1 MGEVCSEGI
10 ENDSDCFPSCPSVT
24 LGFLSRVSLADR
36 SKGQGFFVR
45 ALIVLIGVPENIDLV
60 LILLDAFKS

>member
-24 LGFLSRVSLADR
+24 LGFLSRVSLADLR
-36 SKGQGFFVR
+36 VR
-45 ALIVLIGVPENIDLV
+45 DSLWEHL
-60 LILLDAFKS
+60 

>member
-1 MGEVCSEGI
+1 MEKLICPTAAALAGEACSQMPG
-10 ENDSDCFPSCPSVT
+10 
-24 LGFLSRVSLADR
+24 RDR